1 MNDVSYV
8 ATSQETRKLFDTRLR
23 TRIDA
28 NGAIVALGQDRK
40 QLVKPGMARVEEDP
54 LKEE

>member
-8 ATSQETRKLFDTRLR
+8 MASQGMRKLLESWQTRG
-23 TRIDA
+23 IDA
-28 NGAIVALGQDRK
+28 DGVLVVLGQDRK

-54 LKEE
+54 SKEE